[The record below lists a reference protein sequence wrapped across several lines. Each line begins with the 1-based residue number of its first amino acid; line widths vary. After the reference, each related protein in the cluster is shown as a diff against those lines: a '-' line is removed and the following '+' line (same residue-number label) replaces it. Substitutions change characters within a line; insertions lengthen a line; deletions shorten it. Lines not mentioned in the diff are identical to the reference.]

1 MTTVTMNS
9 AASSGETTGPRT
21 ARVVPIALLYVAYGA
36 VAASLCA
43 LVLDAGVWRTVG
55 LSLAVASTMVPTRVS
70 AGWLLLVLGA
80 SQLLR
85 IPSATDH
92 RFYLLLAGL
101 HLLHLLCSY
110 MRLLPWR
117 GQIEA
122 AALSGVLARYA
133 VVQLFVQTGAAGA
146 LLLFAGKQGA
156 VPGLSLVS
164 AVVMVL
170 LVGLFYRRLT
180 T

>member
-1 MTTVTMNS
+1 MTAVTMNS
-9 AASSGETTGPRT
+9 AASPAATAGPRN
-21 ARVVPIALLYVAYGA
+21 ARFVPIAVIYIAYGA

-80 SQLLR
+80 SQLSR
-85 IPSATDH
+85 MPSATDH

-101 HLLHLLCSY
+101 HLLHVLSSY
-110 MRLLPWR
+110 VRLLPWR

-122 AALSGVLARYA
+122 AALTGVFRRYA
-133 VVQLFVQTGAAGA
+133 VVQLFTEAGAAGA

-164 AVVMVL
+164 AVLVVL

>member
-1 MTTVTMNS
+1 MTVIMIS
-9 AASSGETTGPRT
+9 AASPASTDGPRT
-21 ARVVPIALLYVAYGA
+21 ARFVPTAVIYVAYGA

-43 LVLDAGVWRTVG
+43 LVLEAGVWRAVG

-85 IPSATDH
+85 MPSATDH

-101 HLLHLLCSY
+101 HLLHLLSGY
-110 MRLLPWR
+110 LRLLPWR
-117 GQIEA
+117 GHIEA
-122 AALSGVLARYA
+122 AALTGVFRRYA
-133 VVQLFVQTGAAGA
+133 VVQLFAQAGAAGA

-156 VPGLSLVS
+156 VPGLSLMS
-164 AVVMVL
+164 AVLVVV
-170 LVGLFYRRLT
+170 LVGLFTGRRMNA
-180 T
+180 